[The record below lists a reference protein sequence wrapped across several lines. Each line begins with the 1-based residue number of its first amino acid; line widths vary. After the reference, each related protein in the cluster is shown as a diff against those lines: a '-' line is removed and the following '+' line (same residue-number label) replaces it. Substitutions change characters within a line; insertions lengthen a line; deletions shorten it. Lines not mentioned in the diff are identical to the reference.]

1 MADLC
6 TGAKYHTGVYLVSP
20 QLVPLSSLHI
30 KMPQRLRKL
39 SLYEKWSSR
48 NLFPHHILCYQE
60 IRKYG
65 GALWRKH
72 SCSVHLYQS
81 CNLHWKHLTLRV
93 WENDFLLQR
102 APSTWRH
109 SRFHP
114 PDSGGVKEYCSDE
127 NMNFNEERI
136 IETRAVTVYLFIL
149 SVIGL
154 YLIYIE

>member
-1 MADLC
+1 MLC
-6 TGAKYHTGVYLVSP
+6 CGRFVYRSEANHPSVYLVSLVS

-65 GALWRKH
+65 EALWRKH

-81 CNLHWKHLTLRV
+81 CNLHWNHLTLRV

-102 APSTWRH
+102 ELRPHDGTVEWRC
-109 SRFHP
+109 
-114 PDSGGVKEYCSDE
+114 K
-127 NMNFNEERI
+127 I
-136 IETRAVTVYLFIL
+136 ILLR
-149 SVIGL
+149 
-154 YLIYIE
+154 